1 MRFDTEEAF
10 FKAVYAAAGSSPA
23 QISHIPSYCKDDVQ
37 REIATAVVGL
47 MRGAFGVHERC
58 NGQVDANSTLLEY
71 RLIGASRDLPEGWRV
86 VVMAERGELRLD
98 LYSPDDER
106 VDFTD
111 VPRDELSGRVY
122 DAVQK
127 SIAMAITAKET
138 AA

>member
-10 FKAVYAAAGSSPA
+10 FKAVYAAASSSPA
-23 QISHIPSYCKDDVQ
+23 QISRIPSYSKDDVQ

-47 MRGAFGVHERC
+47 MRGAFGVHNRC
-58 NGQVDANSTLLEY
+58 NGQIDANSTLLEY
-71 RLIGASRDLPEGWRV
+71 RLIGATRDLPEGWRV

-111 VPRDELSGRVY
+111 VPREELSGRVY
-122 DAVQK
+122 DAIQK
-127 SIAMAITAKET
+127 AIAMAITAKET